1 VTGASGSPS
10 MRESHGERKAV
21 LVSGKAIWLGMG
33 TTKYVAG
40 LGCLWRLL
48 CAIARRTSGVP
59 TIPEQARV
67 HRIHRRTFCRAICGL
82 LRKGGTAEVAVGAAM
97 IRDSL

>member
-1 VTGASGSPS
+1 
-10 MRESHGERKAV
+10 MRESHGEREAV
-21 LVSGKAIWLGMG
+21 LVSSKAIWLGMG
-33 TTKYVAG
+33 ITKRVARV
-40 LGCLWRLL
+40 GCLLPVL
-48 CAIARRTSGVP
+48 STIGRRTSGVP